1 MTILQAVAAGLENTE
16 KRKEPKKKADRYF
29 LDGKVA
35 DRELKVCNLCRI
47 VWQRHVFNGKQLSSI
62 MMKCQDTVKKS
73 VSALAVVNNYINFEY
88 INYKCIWTYWI
99 CYC

>member
-35 DRELKVCNLCRI
+35 DRELKACNLCKI
-47 VWQRHVFNGKQLSSI
+47 VWQKHVFNGETRKEKGLG
-62 MMKCQDTVKKS
+62 D
-73 VSALAVVNNYINFEY
+73 
-88 INYKCIWTYWI
+88 
-99 CYC
+99 